1 MRLGESNPTTSPLYC
16 FSVISYLSFYRPEAD
31 KVDFIIEENGRITRY
46 VTEFYEAMPN
56 VLTSLGK
63 PEHKNLLGNL
73 IPSGKSHHSLQAAD
87 VLCWFTRRAELGLLD
102 ETDKHRYSRFARLRG
117 LRQEFSD
124 REIEWIYNES
134 TKSAGGTL
142 PTAKHKV

>member
-73 IPSGKSHHSLQAAD
+73 IPLVKVITHFKQLTSFVGSPGGRNSG
-87 VLCWFTRRAELGLLD
+87 
-102 ETDKHRYSRFARLRG
+102 Y
-117 LRQEFSD
+117 
-124 REIEWIYNES
+124 S
-134 TKSAGGTL
+134 TKQTN
-142 PTAKHKV
+142 TATHDLLG